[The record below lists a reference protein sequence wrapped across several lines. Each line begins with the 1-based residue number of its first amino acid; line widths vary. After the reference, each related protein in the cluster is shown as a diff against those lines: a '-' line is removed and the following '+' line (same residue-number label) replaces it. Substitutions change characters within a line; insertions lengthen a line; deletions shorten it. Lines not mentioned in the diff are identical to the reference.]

1 MPKISLKIHF
11 PNSHEG
17 YKMMQFEDTTLVK
30 KAIEEINSKRNER
43 KANLDTIKGK
53 RTPPP
58 GHVSRLFILNVFSSP
73 VSDYGLFSFKDEK
86 GAKVGQWLDP
96 DRELQYYLLREG
108 V

>member
-53 RTPPP
+53 RTPLSPLP
-58 GHVSRLFILNVFSSP
+58 GTSLVSSSLMSFP
-73 VSDYGLFSFKDEK
+73 LQCRTMVSFLSKTKRAPKWANG
-86 GAKVGQWLDP
+86 
-96 DRELQYYLLREG
+96 
-108 V
+108 